1 MIRSTGSPRLRCYW
15 TADGATNSIHR
26 WRRNRCPVASN
37 SDGPMQVSNSKPA
50 IIETDREHVEPGE
63 TNDLMGQRVLMRS
76 GRTSTLIHVNADL
89 LGLSYVTNDRQ
100 AADVVLRSAE
110 HWRSYGTCA
119 SDAPSFH
126 ALAGLGARLL
136 VSAGGTAVALLPLVR
151 QFRSFLWR
159 EPGPFGATRADRNPS
174 HVPHDPLLNAHVLK
188 GCDGRCL
195 HGFVPLINLCCL

>member
-1 MIRSTGSPRLRCYW
+1 MSSCAPPNIG
-15 TADGATNSIHR
+15 
-26 WRRNRCPVASN
+26 
-37 SDGPMQVSNSKPA
+37 GPN
-50 IIETDREHVEPGE
+50 
-63 TNDLMGQRVLMRS
+63 
-76 GRTSTLIHVNADL
+76 
-89 LGLSYVTNDRQ
+89 
-100 AADVVLRSAE
+100 
-110 HWRSYGTCA
+110 GTCA

-159 EPGPFGATRADRNPS
+159 EPGPFGTTRADRNPS

-195 HGFVPLINLCCL
+195 HGFVPLINLCCLRVRQARRCRATQPRGASPPRNQPGRSTALLPARCAVDQRVRAGHRDSPRISVFGHVARCLWQ